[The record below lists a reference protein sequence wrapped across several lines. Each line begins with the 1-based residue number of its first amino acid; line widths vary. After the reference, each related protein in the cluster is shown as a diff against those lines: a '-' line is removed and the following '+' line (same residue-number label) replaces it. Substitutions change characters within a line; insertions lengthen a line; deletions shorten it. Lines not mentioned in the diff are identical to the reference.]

1 MKLKKFME
9 SSHFKLADI
18 VEYYNQANKEVV
30 FNTAVQRRRLLNK
43 SVITFSKRKEGNIR
57 ILRITL
63 GMEVSL

>member
-1 MKLKKFME
+1 MKLKEFME

-43 SVITFSKRKEGNIR
+43 SVITFSKRKEGR
-57 ILRITL
+57 LKILRITL
-63 GMEVSL
+63 

>member
-1 MKLKKFME
+1 VKLKEFME

-43 SVITFSKRKEGNIR
+43 SVITFSKRKEGNLR

>member
-1 MKLKKFME
+1 MKLKEFME

-43 SVITFSKRKEGNIR
+43 SVITFSKRKEGNLR